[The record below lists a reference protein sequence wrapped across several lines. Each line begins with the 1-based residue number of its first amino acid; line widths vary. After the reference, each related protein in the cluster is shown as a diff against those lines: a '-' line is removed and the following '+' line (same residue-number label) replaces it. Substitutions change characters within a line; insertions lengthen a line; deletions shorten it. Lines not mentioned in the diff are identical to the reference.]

1 MAQQFTPHWDLNGTS
16 NMTYLLSPRQLQAI
30 RLIVPRDMEK
40 VFGPGIDID
49 IPSKGYT
56 DPEWYFK
63 TSDGIVFG
71 IGWRNGQTRLR
82 ARGKRSTSPRRTS
95 LQLRHPSQAQ
105 ATEFVDFLI
114 DALRVSQFRL

>member
-1 MAQQFTPHWDLNGTS
+1 MAQQFTPHRDLNGTS
-16 NMTYLLSPRQLQAI
+16 NMTYLLFPHQLQAI
-30 RLIVPRDMEK
+30 RMIVPRDMEK

-71 IGWRNGQTRLR
+71 IGWRNGQARLR
-82 ARGKRSTSPRRTS
+82 ARGKRGTKTNR

-114 DALRVSQFRL
+114 DALV

>member
-16 NMTYLLSPRQLQAI
+16 NITGLLFPHQLQAI
-30 RLIVPRDMEK
+30 RMIVPRDMEI

-71 IGWRNGQTRLR
+71 IGWRNGHARLR
-82 ARGKRSTSPRRTS
+82 GRGKRSTSPRRTS
-95 LQLRHPSQAQ
+95 LQLRHPTQAQ
-105 ATEFVDFLI
+105 ATAFVDFLI
-114 DALRVSQFRL
+114 DALRVS